1 MNKIWVVLYNKE
13 TKRYFTRY
21 FESLAEKDKYLRKI
35 KFFLSRNLIL
45 IEDST
50 DIIYEGKDLGLWI
63 IIH

>member
-21 FESLAEKDKYLRKI
+21 FETINEKDKYLRKM
-35 KFFLSRNLIL
+35 KFFLSKNLIL

-50 DIIYEGKDLGLWI
+50 DIIYEGKDLGL
-63 IIH
+63 